1 MVETTGSDGWSQA
14 DSWGCVRKQL
24 GSRRVSEVEPVVF
37 VCELSVGMRQREES
51 EMRLGVLPL

>member
-1 MVETTGSDGWSQA
+1 MVETTGSDGWSQV

-24 GSRRVSEVEPVVF
+24 GSRRVSEVEPVF